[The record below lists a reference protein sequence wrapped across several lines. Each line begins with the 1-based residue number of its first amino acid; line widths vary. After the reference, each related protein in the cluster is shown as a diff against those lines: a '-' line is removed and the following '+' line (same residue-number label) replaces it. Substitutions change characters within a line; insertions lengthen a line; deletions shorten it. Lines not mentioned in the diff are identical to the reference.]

1 MKKKIIFLLFNPL
14 DERNYQRYGFPI
26 FEKNGWDIECWIF
39 YDKIFKDKTAIK
51 KEYVYTI
58 KSFFDFIKH
67 IKKLPKDFIFIDL
80 SKRDFISY
88 FLQRLMII
96 KGGKRVLITVT
107 EYPYIKNISV
117 KTFLFQKISYKNL
130 IFLIKKLIRISL
142 NLIIIKPLSPKA
154 HYHFLCGYKAFDEA
168 RKLSKK
174 TKIIETHCLN
184 YDNYL
189 NLKSKPEDLKYKDSI
204 VYLDQDYEGNYTYAL
219 EDETHPT
226 NKDDHWKSLNNLFD
240 KLSIQFN
247 KKIII
252 AAHPRRDRKAGI
264 NTPHQVIFDETAN
277 LIRNAFLI
285 IGHDSISL
293 EYAIMFNKPVMF
305 ITTNQIQKDKQ
316 SLWIKKFADEFGKE
330 PVNIDNPVNLNDNK
344 ILSFD
349 KNIYNRYL
357 ERYIKTPNSYN
368 GNFWNNFIN
377 FFEK

>member
-14 DERNYQRYGFPI
+14 DERNYQRYGFSV

-39 YDKIFKDKTAIK
+39 YDKIFKDKTPIK
-51 KEYVYTI
+51 KEYVYTL
-58 KSFFDFIKH
+58 KSFFDCIKR

-117 KTFLFQKISYKNL
+117 KTFLFQKFSYKNL
-130 IFLIKKLIRISL
+130 KFFIEKLIRISI
-142 NLIIIKPLSPKA
+142 NLTIIKALTPKPN
-154 HYHFLCGYKAFDEA
+154 YHFLCGYEAYDKA
-168 RKLSKK
+168 RKISKK
-174 TKIIETHCLN
+174 TEIIEIHCLN

-189 NLKSKPEDLKYKDSI
+189 NLKDKPIDEKYKDSI

-219 EDETHPT
+219 EGEIHPT
-226 NKDDHWKSLNNLFD
+226 SKEDHWNSLNNLFE
-240 KLSIQFN
+240 KLSIKFN

-252 AAHPRRDRKAGI
+252 AAHPRRNRKAGI

-277 LIRNAFLI
+277 LIKNAFLI

-316 SLWIKKFADEFGKE
+316 SLWIKKFADEFGKA
-330 PVNIDNPVNLNDNK
+330 PINIDNPVNLNDNK